1 MDRTR
6 AGGNPVVNRRLLLL
20 GLILLAAGALF
31 VVLEYGEAK
40 RGGSMAL
47 QLRKTPAEI
56 ASPFE
61 TPPIAFASGELVCK
75 FHASAPVDNSWMFVK
90 VAALDDSG
98 RTAAECSFN
107 IAYYHG
113 TKDGRQWQTGRREAR
128 GSLILPAPGN
138 YRMRF
143 SVTVGEGRSEAPD
156 AARVARPMEVTM
168 RRTSLAWSRFRVGA
182 FMALTIAGGALALRA
197 LGGLSGSAPTNGQT
211 DAATTGPLRRLR
223 QPSGARMA
231 FLDGLR
237 GIACVSVLL
246 CHLFV
251 PEISAISESLKA
263 VVPAFLPALL
273 GHGDLGVEVFFV
285 VSGFVIAYSLR
296 SHRINRSLAWRFAVR
311 RSIRLDPPYVFT
323 LVLAIGVWALMLKD
337 SFHEVG
343 EKFEGVPGLL
353 ANAFYLQDILH
364 YPAVFSVAWTLCL
377 EIQFYLA
384 FVLLAGA
391 AQWLGNR
398 LPVRGNPDSGN
409 ASPLALLLIF
419 TPLGLLSVAM
429 WHLGLAAFTFPGTWF
444 RFFLGVLVFWAIE
457 RRVPRPAFYGFAAV
471 LLILS
476 ISTRDLRGGVAV
488 ATAGVIFV
496 AGVRGYL
503 THWLSGRLWQYL
515 GRISYSLYLLHIVVG
530 IPLINWIWTM
540 APQSN
545 ALAVALFPAAI
556 AVSVAFAH
564 LFHAFF
570 ERPSLMLSRLIHY
583 Y

>member
-1 MDRTR
+1 MN
-6 AGGNPVVNRRLLLL
+6 GRLLIV
-20 GLILLAAGALF
+20 GLILLAAGGLF
-31 VVLEYGEAK
+31 VVLEYREAK

-47 QLRKTPAEI
+47 QLRKTAEEV

-61 TPPIAFASGELVCK
+61 TRAIAFDGNDLVCK
-75 FHASAPVDNSWMFVK
+75 FHASAPVDNSWMFVN
-90 VAALDDSG
+90 VVALDDSG
-98 RTAAECSFN
+98 RASAGCSFN

-113 TKDGRQWQTGRREAR
+113 IKDGREWQTGRREAR
-128 GSLILPAPGN
+128 GSLILPAAGS

-143 SVTVGEGRSEAPD
+143 SVTAGEGQREAPD
-156 AARVARPMEVTM
+156 VARVAKPMEVTM

-182 FMALTIAGGALALRA
+182 FMALTIAGGALVLRA

-211 DAATTGPLRRLR
+211 DAAATGPLRRLR

-273 GHGDLGVEVFFV
+273 RHGDLGVEVFFV
-285 VSGFVIAYSLR
+285 LSGFVIAYSLR
-296 SHRINRSLAWRFAVR
+296 NHRINGSLAWRFAVR
-311 RSIRLDPPYVFT
+311 RSIRLDPPYLFT
-323 LVLAIGVWALMLKD
+323 LVLAIGVWALVLTD
-337 SFHEVG
+337 SFNEVG

-353 ANAFYLQDILH
+353 ANAFYLQDILR

-398 LPVRGNPDSGN
+398 LPGR
-409 ASPLALLLIF
+409 ASPDAGKASPFAALVIF
-419 TPLGLLSVAM
+419 MPLGLLSVAM
-429 WHLGLAAFTFPGTWF
+429 WYLGLAAFTFPGTWF

-457 RRVPRPAFYGFAAV
+457 RRVPRLALYGFAAL

-476 ISTRDLRGGVAV
+476 ISTGDLRGGVAMV
-488 ATAGVIFV
+488 TAGVIFV

-503 THWLSGRLWQYL
+503 TRWLSGRLWQYL

-530 IPLINWIWTM
+530 IPFINWIWTM
-540 APQSN
+540 APQSS
-545 ALAVALFPAAI
+545 ALALVLFPTTI
-556 AVSVAFAH
+556 GVSVAFAH

-570 ERPSLMLSRLIHY
+570 ERPSLALSRLIHY
-583 Y
+583 

>member
-1 MDRTR
+1 VDRTR
-6 AGGNPVVNRRLLLL
+6 ACGNPVVNRRLLLL
-20 GLILLAAGALF
+20 GLILLASGALF
-31 VVLEYGEAK
+31 VVLEYRKAK
-40 RGGSMAL
+40 HGGSVAL

-75 FHASAPVDNSWMFVK
+75 FHASAPVDNSWMFVN
-90 VAALDDSG
+90 VVALDDSG
-98 RTAAECSFN
+98 RASAECSFN

-113 TKDGRQWQTGRREAR
+113 IKDGREWHTGRREAR

-143 SVTVGEGRSEAPD
+143 SVTAGEGRSAAPD
-156 AARVARPMEVTM
+156 VARVAKPMEITL
-168 RRTSLAWSRFRVGA
+168 RRTMLAWSRFRIGA
-182 FMALTIAGGALALRA
+182 FIAMTIVGGALVLRSLA
-197 LGGLSGSAPTNGQT
+197 GLSESVEVKGQAA
-211 DAATTGPLRRLR
+211 AATTGAIRRLR

-237 GIACVSVLL
+237 GMACVSVLL
-246 CHLFV
+246 CHVFE
-251 PEISAISESLKA
+251 PGISAISASLKA
-263 VVPAFLPALL
+263 VTPAFLPELL
-273 GHGDLGVEVFFV
+273 RHGDLGVEVFFV
-285 VSGFVIAYSLR
+285 LSGFVIAYSLR
-296 SHRINRSLAWRFAVR
+296 NHRINGSLAWRFAVR
-311 RSIRLDPPYVFT
+311 RSIRLDPPYLFT
-323 LVLAIGVWALMLKD
+323 LVLALGVWALVLPD
-337 SFHEVG
+337 SFQEVG
-343 EKFEGVPGLL
+343 DKFEGVPGLL
-353 ANAFYLQDILH
+353 ANAFYLQDVLR

-398 LPVRGNPDSGN
+398 LPIRGSPDAAKPSPV
-409 ASPLALLLIF
+409 ASLVIF
-419 TPLGLLSVAM
+419 MPLGLLSIAM
-429 WHLGLAAFTFPGTWF
+429 WYLGLAAFTFPGTWF

-457 RRVPRPAFYGFAAV
+457 RRVPRPALYGFAAV

-476 ISTRDLRGGVAV
+476 ISARDLRGGVAV

-503 THWLSGRLWQYL
+503 THWLSSRLWQYL

-564 LFHAFF
+564 LFHVFF
-570 ERPSLMLSRLIHY
+570 ERPSLALSRLIHY
-583 Y
+583 